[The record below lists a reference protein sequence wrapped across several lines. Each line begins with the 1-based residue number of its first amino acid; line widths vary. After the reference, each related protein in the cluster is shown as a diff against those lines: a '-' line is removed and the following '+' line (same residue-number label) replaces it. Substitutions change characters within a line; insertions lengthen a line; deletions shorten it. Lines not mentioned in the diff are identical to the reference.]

1 MDMTKDQLTQ
11 NIAARTEEVAGYQT
25 NIDNYTRM
33 VAKITGAWCV
43 STEPLRGMDT
53 QAMAAQRVT
62 DDVLT
67 KAADL
72 NFRDKLLASIRAER
86 IEQRKAMLVLEVLQ
100 DQLNEVQP

>member
-1 MDMTKDQLTQ
+1 MTKDQLTQ
-11 NIAARTEEVAGYQT
+11 NIEARIAEVAGYQT

-33 VAKITGAWCV
+33 VAKITGSWCV
-43 STEPLRGMDT
+43 STKPLRGMDT

-100 DQLNEVQP
+100 DQLNEVKE